1 MAKQSAFACDG
12 PKCDQLTPRKAG
24 EKGAPQQW
32 TRLTL
37 RAPGSDDK
45 SKIEGAFCSTDCAH
59 DWLDDLLD
67 TPVIRTGGQTLDD
80 NEKL

>member
-45 SKIEGAFCSTDCAH
+45 S
-59 DWLDDLLD
+59 
-67 TPVIRTGGQTLDD
+67 
-80 NEKL
+80 